1 MTNLQ
6 PIVRSWGCSIT
17 CESRIQNRGMY
28 HRITTTLTYTQ
39 ESALAGET
47 ARIRASIEDLERY
60 LGAVRVG

>member
-1 MTNLQ
+1 
-6 PIVRSWGCSIT
+6 
-17 CESRIQNRGMY
+17 MY